1 MRPCTLVF
9 TGLFILSPVFAQTT
23 DQPDPPAPTPTGIDV
38 FANVTLYQPDD
49 STRVTAPRTESLP
62 NNTVLAAWNDPSSNG
77 SIAVYRS
84 TNSGYSWYSFGTAT
98 SDSGKKLLQP
108 HLLYINGTYGDDT
121 GIALLAVNAV
131 DDFTT
136 TIELYTSGDQ
146 GESWELASEI
156 ATGGPLNN
164 PSVALT
170 NPYLVHNGNAITVF
184 YSGKGDNTHA
194 QKIVQQTTTEN
205 YDSWDNAVDVVTSQF
220 QSDRPAAPSIA
231 KIANNQ
237 YIIAF
242 QYGLLDPK
250 TNTTTYPIYY
260 KITSNPQKA
269 ASDRTRDVRVD
280 TGLVPSGVPSV
291 TWTPLGGAN
300 GTIVLSDSRS
310 NSVFVN
316 QALGEGTWRELKTTA
331 GRAYGREVT
340 VPPNDQTKL
349 RFAGGAEWTGSGSD
363 QILVTV
369 MDLQKA
375 LGA

>member
-1 MRPCTLVF
+1 MRFLPLVF
-9 TGLFILSPVFAQTT
+9 TGSSILSPVLAQTT

-49 STRVTAPRTESLP
+49 STQVTVPRTQSLP

-77 SIAVYRS
+77 SIAIYRS
-84 TNSGYSWYSFGTAT
+84 INSGYSWYSFGTAT

-108 HLLYINGTYGDDT
+108 HLLYINGTYAEDT
-121 GIALLAVNAV
+121 GTTLLAVNAV
-131 DDFTT
+131 DDYTT

-156 ATGGPLNN
+156 ANGGPLSNA
-164 PSVALT
+164 SVAVT
-170 NPYLVHNGNAITVF
+170 NPYLVYNGDAITVF
-184 YSGKGDNTHA
+184 YSGNGDNTYA

-205 YDSWDNAVDVVTSQF
+205 YDSWDNAVDVVASKFRT
-220 QSDRPAAPSIA
+220 DRPAAPSIA

-242 QYGLLDPK
+242 QYGSLDPK
-250 TNTTTYPIYY
+250 TNTATYPIYY
-260 KITSNPQKA
+260 KITPNPQKA
-269 ASDRTRDVRVD
+269 ASDRTREVRVD
-280 TGLVPSGVPSV
+280 TGLVPNGVPSV

-310 NSVFVN
+310 KSVFVN
-316 QALGEGTWRELKTTA
+316 QALGEGEWRELKTTA

-340 VPPNDQTKL
+340 VRK
-349 RFAGGAEWTGSGSD
+349 
-363 QILVTV
+363 
-369 MDLQKA
+369 
-375 LGA
+375 